1 MQPCVEDVTLTWK
14 LPKGLKVVTL
24 PTILPPVFLGER
36 LIVYAVLDGSQQ
48 VRSEAQCL
56 GQ

>member
-48 VRSEAQCL
+48 VRSEVSV
-56 GQ
+56 